1 MVIAWNAFVVK
12 FKLSPSDRV
21 QQFKTRRD
29 KFFRSTIRGAMTNVH
44 EMSMAGKVRCAVE
57 MKDECPFCY
66 KGIPSMQAN
75 QPNLSRDLELA
86 KIRLT
91 ELIESSKDKQALRI
105 QAVLAGNEELRS
117 QLDLIEQQTSK
128 RIGRQLNYLKVS
140 PGTAAASRALVVD
153 ASKTIL
159 GIGTMS
165 VNAMTCGAL
174 SLRSLTITQVVWFFA
189 ETRGTKRAQNYT
201 KNRKQ
206 MDAVKRAKRN
216 TEWIVERVFQRAF
229 V

>member
-29 KFFRSTIRGAMTNVH
+29 KFFPSTIRGAMNVH

-128 RIGRQLNYLKVS
+128 RIGSYSN
-140 PGTAAASRALVVD
+140 
-153 ASKTIL
+153 
-159 GIGTMS
+159 
-165 VNAMTCGAL
+165 NH
-174 SLRSLTITQVVWFFA
+174 
-189 ETRGTKRAQNYT
+189 
-201 KNRKQ
+201 
-206 MDAVKRAKRN
+206 
-216 TEWIVERVFQRAF
+216 
-229 V
+229 